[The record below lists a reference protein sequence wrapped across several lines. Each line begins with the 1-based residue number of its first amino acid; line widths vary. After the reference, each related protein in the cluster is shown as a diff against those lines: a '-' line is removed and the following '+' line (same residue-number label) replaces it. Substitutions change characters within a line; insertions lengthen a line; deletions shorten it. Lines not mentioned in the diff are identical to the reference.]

1 MSDENSI
8 VHRIALLDILRG
20 FALIGILF
28 PNIFAVADIR
38 WLESPEDQWI
48 RDSWAYFFKGR
59 FFPIF
64 SLLFGIGFFLFTENA
79 ERKGLPA
86 KRLLKRRLWLL
97 LLLGIPHQFFHPGEA
112 LLYYA
117 IFGFLLFPLGGL
129 SQRVQLLI
137 TVLLLIGGGLTTSA
151 FLTPGLLSLGALLG
165 SIGYFPNLEKFCRS
179 TRIAW
184 MVSLALAG
192 PLCYLQFIESE
203 NRNTLM
209 FRSLAGLAIATF
221 SVTSLILLP
230 RVEQILKP
238 LAAFG
243 RLALTNYILQTVI
256 ILCID
261 LNHPVTSS
269 NVWIV

>member
-129 SQRVQLLI
+129 SQRVQLLV
-137 TVLLLIGGGLTTSA
+137 TVLLLIGGVLTTSA
-151 FLTPGLLSLGALLG
+151 FL
-165 SIGYFPNLEKFCRS
+165 
-179 TRIAW
+179 
-184 MVSLALAG
+184 
-192 PLCYLQFIESE
+192 
-203 NRNTLM
+203 
-209 FRSLAGLAIATF
+209 
-221 SVTSLILLP
+221 
-230 RVEQILKP
+230 
-238 LAAFG
+238 
-243 RLALTNYILQTVI
+243 
-256 ILCID
+256 
-261 LNHPVTSS
+261 
-269 NVWIV
+269 